1 MVPIRFS
8 LVCTYYS
15 RRGAVL
21 WRYPAVGRSII
32 SVGIIE
38 ACLRTSMTLYRL
50 GLMFDQPAP
59 AICLGRHSYSSEFY
73 RNDNSENIKDST
85 GWSYDV
91 MSYLAQTV
99 R

>member
-1 MVPIRFS
+1 
-8 LVCTYYS
+8 
-15 RRGAVL
+15 
-21 WRYPAVGRSII
+21 
-32 SVGIIE
+32 
-38 ACLRTSMTLYRL
+38 
-50 GLMFDQPAP
+50 MFDQPAP